1 MGTTP
6 GFARVFAKKP
16 GPAVR
21 YARPSEGDA
30 LMRSKTTS
38 IPHLLEREPELEA
51 LGNALARTREGAGGC
66 LLIEGPAGVGKS
78 RLLASARAL
87 AADAGLRVFEARG
100 AVLEHEFAFG
110 VARQLFEYPVSAAS
124 DDEREELLA
133 GAAGLAGRVVGQAGP
148 EVMAQSGETAFGA
161 LHGLYWLTAN
171 FADAGPL
178 VLAVDDAHW
187 ADGPSL
193 QFLGY
198 LSRRLEGLPVLLLA
212 AGRAPDPEG
221 ENLWR
226 ELASDPEAEVL
237 RPHAL
242 SESAAA
248 QVLRDRLGADV
259 ATEFS
264 AACHRAT
271 GGNPLFLRELV
282 SALQEAEIAP
292 TSDAAETVTTVGP
305 PAVGRFVL
313 HRLQRLGPQAT
324 ELARSVSV
332 LGGDADTP
340 LAARGA
346 GLEPEEAQPIADLL
360 VQAEVFA
367 PEQELGFAHPI
378 VRAAI
383 YEDLLPGDRAAR
395 HLAAARLLHENGAP
409 AERVATHLLKSPPTG
424 DGRWVAALRAAAA
437 SAAERGAPTAA
448 IAYLRRA
455 LDEPPAEGE
464 RAAVL
469 ADLGRWEV
477 ARLEYERAEEHLAEA
492 LALPGD
498 PAVHAQAAIWLSR
511 GSIMQGHAEWA
522 ASALDALSDQLDR
535 AEGELALELEAEALT
550 LTRLELSLRSL
561 VPERLDAFRR
571 RAVSSTRFEPIARIH
586 AATERLAQGAPA
598 AEVAEEIMSA
608 LQGGP
613 PGDPFAFIG
622 VVDTL
627 TRTER
632 YDTAAPLIDM
642 ALGAAR
648 ATGRVGQVAVLHT
661 HRAMLALGRG
671 AVADAYL
678 DVQLA
683 LELVPEWGLYLR
695 HALAVAMQVA
705 LERGEL
711 DVAQELASREAER
724 MERERLFVDRYL
736 ASRGRVRT
744 AAGDPRAGLADLLRC
759 GELLEA
765 YGTPDLTR
773 WRPDAVA
780 ALVELGEEERA
791 QELARAEIASAR
803 AFGAP
808 RALARALRA
817 GGGAIGGDEGLEL
830 LEEAVAVAEQSPA
843 RLEAAYALADLGDEL
858 MQRRRRRE
866 GRDALRRALE
876 LANECGATALAERAR
891 GAVGAGGGRPP
902 RLELTGVDALTP
914 AERRVCELAAGERTN
929 REIAQQLFV
938 TEKTVELHL
947 TNAYRK
953 LGIRSRFQ
961 LASALGA

>member
-1 MGTTP
+1 
-6 GFARVFAKKP
+6 
-16 GPAVR
+16 
-21 YARPSEGDA
+21 
-30 LMRSKTTS
+30 MRSKTTS
-38 IPHLLEREPELEA
+38 IPHLLEREPELAA
-51 LGNALARTREGAGGC
+51 LGGAVARTREGEGGC
-66 LLIEGPAGVGKS
+66 LLIEGPPGVGKS
-78 RLLASARAL
+78 RLLASGRSL
-87 AADAGLRVFEARG
+87 AAEAGLRVLEARG
-100 AVLEHEFAFG
+100 AALEREFAFG
-110 VARQLFEYPVSAAS
+110 VARQLFEQPLSTAT
-124 DDEREELLA
+124 DDERQALLA
-133 GAAGLAGRVVGQAGP
+133 GAAGLAGRLTGQAGP

-161 LHGLYWLTAN
+161 LHGLYWLTVN
-171 FADAGPL
+171 FADGGPL

-221 ENLWR
+221 DDLWR
-226 ELASDPEAEVL
+226 ELVSDPEAEVL
-237 RPHAL
+237 RPHPL
-242 SESAAA
+242 TESAAA
-248 QVLRDRLGADV
+248 QILRDRLGADV
-259 ATEFS
+259 DREFS

-282 SALQEAEIAP
+282 SALEEAEIAP

-332 LGGDADTP
+332 LGGDADIP
-340 LAARGA
+340 LAARAA

-367 PEQELGFAHPI
+367 PEQELGFVHPI

-409 AERVATHLLKSPPTG
+409 AERVATHLLKSRPTG

-437 SAAERGAPTAA
+437 SAAERGAPVAA

-455 LDEPPAEGE
+455 LDEPPAEEE

-469 ADLGRWEV
+469 TDLGRSEV
-477 ARLEYERAEEHLAEA
+477 ARLEYQRAEAHLVEA

-498 PAVHAQAAIWLSR
+498 PALHAQAAIWLSR
-511 GSIMQGHAEWA
+511 GAIMQGQAEPA
-522 ASALDALSDQLDR
+522 TRALDALSDQLGS
-535 AEGELALELEAEALT
+535 AQGELALELEAEALT
-550 LTRLELSLRSL
+550 LTRLELSLRYL
-561 VPERLDAFRR
+561 VPERLDAFGR
-571 RAVSSTRFEPIARIH
+571 RAAGSTRFEPIARIH
-586 AATERLAQGAPA
+586 AATERLARGAPA
-598 AEVAEEIMSA
+598 AGVADEIMSA

-613 PGDPFAFIG
+613 PGDPFAFTG
-622 VVDTL
+622 AVDAL
-627 TRTER
+627 TRAER
-632 YDTAAPLIDM
+632 YDAAAPLIDM

-648 ATGRVGQVAVLHT
+648 ASGRAGQLAALHT
-661 HRAMLALGRG
+661 HRAVLALGRG

-683 LELVPEWGLYLR
+683 LELVPDSGLYLR
-695 HALAVAMQVA
+695 HVIAVAMHVA

-711 DVAQELASREAER
+711 DVAQELAGRDPER

-744 AAGDPRAGLADLLRC
+744 ATGDPRAGLADLLRC

-773 WRPDAVA
+773 WRPHAVA
-780 ALVELGEEERA
+780 ALAELGEEKRA
-791 QELARAEIASAR
+791 EEMARAEIASAR

-808 RALARALRA
+808 QGLAHALRT
-817 GGGAIGGDEGLEL
+817 GGRAIGGDEGLDL
-830 LEEAVAVAEQSPA
+830 LEEAVAVAEASPA
-843 RLEAAYALADLGDEL
+843 RLEAAYALTDLGEEL
-858 MQRRRRRE
+858 MNRRRRRE
-866 GRDALRRALE
+866 GRQALRRALE
-876 LANECGATALAERAR
+876 LANACGAPALAERAR
-891 GAVGAGGGRPP
+891 GALGAGGGRPP

-961 LASALGA
+961 LASALAA